1 MIGMGQVLLGLI
13 GNSIDKSSAPFLH
26 KMLGE
31 VTHLNVDYRLNDPG
45 DSDQIAFEKTL
56 NQLRSTGYCGAN
68 ITFPFKQLA
77 LNYADIVDVS
87 ARSVGATN
95 TLVFKDSKIFAFNT
109 DYTGFISAYRSKR
122 NDEPAG
128 TVLMLGAGGVGR
140 AVAFGL
146 FQLGATELIVF
157 DLNPHRAAG
166 LVSSLRDS
174 GFNARSINSSDLPQ
188 EALNVEGIINCTPVG
203 HYATP
208 GLPIVPALIDSQRWA
223 FDAVYVPIDTQFLKL
238 AHSKGLALISGFD
251 LFFNQGIDAFEAFTG
266 IKVNSDI
273 ALSKYFSEFRV
284 ETDLFPWSTQESK

>member
-1 MIGMGQVLLGLI
+1 MGQILLGLI

-45 DSDQIAFEKTL
+45 DSSQIAFENTL
-56 NQLRSTGYCGAN
+56 EKIRSTGYCGSN

-95 TLVFKDSKIFAFNT
+95 TLVFKDSKIVAFNS
-109 DYTGFISAYRSKR
+109 DYTGFISAYRSKLK
-122 NDEPAG
+122 DEPAG

-140 AVAFGL
+140 AVAYGL
-146 FQLGATELIVF
+146 FQLGATELLVF
-157 DLNPHRAAG
+157 DLDPQRAAG
-166 LVSSLRDS
+166 LVSSLGES
-174 GFNARSINSSDLPQ
+174 GYNARSINRSDLPQ
-188 EALNVEGIINCTPVG
+188 AALKAEGIINCTPVG

-208 GLPIVPALIDSQRWA
+208 GLPIAPELIGSQRWA

-238 AHSKGLALISGFD
+238 AHSKGLELVSGFD
-251 LFFNQGIDAFEAFTG
+251 LFFHQGIDAFESFTG
-266 IKVNSDI
+266 IKVNTDI
-273 ALSKYFSEFRV
+273 ALSRYFREFPV
-284 ETDLFPWSTQESK
+284 ETDLFAWSIQESK